1 MNDFKQAELIVDAI
15 TDYYNTL
22 KSDCSYHTM
31 TETLEK
37 FNISSSTFNKLKYK
51 YPDKFLS
58 HKNNKHY
65 TKIVY
70 DLLTKETIKNILV
83 DYYATE
89 NNKRVFSNEFICNHY
104 NISIATLYKVVKI
117 ANNKQRNKPNLQK
130 KEK

>member
-1 MNDFKQAELIVDAI
+1 MNDFKQAELIIDAI

-22 KSDCSYHTM
+22 KPDYSYHTM

-37 FNISSSTFNKLKYK
+37 FNISSSTFNRLKYK

-89 NNKRVFSNEFICNHY
+89 NNKRVFSIEFICNHY

-117 ANNKQRNKPNLQK
+117 ANNKQRNKPNPQK